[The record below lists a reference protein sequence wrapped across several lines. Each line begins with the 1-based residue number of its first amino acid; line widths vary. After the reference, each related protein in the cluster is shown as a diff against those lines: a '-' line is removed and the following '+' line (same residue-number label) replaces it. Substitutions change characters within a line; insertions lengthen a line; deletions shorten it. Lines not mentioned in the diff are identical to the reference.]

1 MTATQWQRL
10 KGFLGLCA
18 RAGETVLGQDACV
31 DAVRR
36 ETAAVVL
43 MDEHSAQNTRKR
55 FLDSC
60 ASHHV
65 PLYSIPAELI
75 TQAVG
80 KDGRMTVAVKRGK
93 MADKLLHLLCEENP
107 LSGGG

>member
-1 MTATQWQRL
+1 MTATEWQRL

-43 MDEHSAQNTRKR
+43 MDERSAQNTRKR

-60 ASHHV
+60 ANHHV
-65 PLYSIPAELI
+65 PLYSIPAEMI

-80 KDGRMTVAVKRGK
+80 KEGRMTVAIKRGK
-93 MADKLLHLLCEENP
+93 MADKLLLLLGGENP
-107 LSGGG
+107 LSGAG